1 MEREFQCPSC
11 GASNTVTNP
20 GVLMRVCGYCKTAI
34 YWDKESVLRA
44 GEKSMD
50 LPDSPR
56 FKVGATGKIKGRSFR
71 VLGRIHYAH
80 EKGTWNE
87 WFVEMENGEIMW
99 LTEDE
104 RELFL
109 ESPMKLTSPV
119 PPHSE
124 LKPGMRIKLNEKE
137 GVIEEIGE
145 AKCLGGE
152 GEIPFQVEIGKVYPY
167 ADGST
172 PDGASSFGLEYD
184 PATGNVTAF
193 FGRIIDFKEG
203 KPAPEAQKTGVSKV
217 GEVIRCGSCG
227 KPYEG
232 PRVETTGMVVCPACG
247 AGLQLDEAEIR
258 VVGRNKGNQPKF
270 TLNIG
275 APVTLENTRY
285 EIMGRLYY
293 VEMEEKVQYSSMEYV
308 LYNPDSGYLWLSE
321 ENGHFTLSRTIHT
334 RIPIPPIPVAKMQV
348 RVGNES
354 FKIYESGE
362 LTLQWVDGALPWVA
376 VVGEKTRY
384 THMIKPPDYVDQEIT
399 GNEVEQFRGRYI
411 GRDEMQAAVGESVEL
426 PQAKGVYS
434 CQPYVPSAWVAGT
447 WIIGAAFVALNILLL
462 FYAFS
467 SDKDTPLMQENI
479 TAEQY
484 SQEHMTKPFTVSR
497 NGTILCLQGQAPV
510 KNSWLA
516 ADFALVDAEDRVISE
531 FDGEASYY
539 HGQDS
544 EGTWTEGSSS
554 FNSCFRVEKAGSYRL
569 LVYGQGGSDYSG
581 PSKREPLKI
590 RVYADKTISW
600 YFIIPLLL
608 SALVMIIGPFKRMA
622 FEARRWRTVT
632 GDSDD
637 DGNGGDDD

>member
-1 MEREFQCPSC
+1 M
-11 GASNTVTNP
+11 
-20 GVLMRVCGYCKTAI
+20 
-34 YWDKESVLRA
+34 
-44 GEKSMD
+44 
-50 LPDSPR
+50 
-56 FKVGATGKIKGRSFR
+56 
-71 VLGRIHYAH
+71 
-80 EKGTWNE
+80 
-87 WFVEMENGEIMW
+87 
-99 LTEDE
+99 
-104 RELFL
+104 
-109 ESPMKLTSPV
+109 
-119 PPHSE
+119 
-124 LKPGMRIKLNEKE
+124 
-137 GVIEEIGE
+137 
-145 AKCLGGE
+145 
-152 GEIPFQVEIGKVYPY
+152 
-167 ADGST
+167 
-172 PDGASSFGLEYD
+172 
-184 PATGNVTAF
+184 
-193 FGRIIDFKEG
+193 
-203 KPAPEAQKTGVSKV
+203 
-217 GEVIRCGSCG
+217 GEVIRCRSCG

-258 VVGRNKGNQPKF
+258 VVGKNKGKQPKF

-285 EIMGRLYY
+285 EVMGRLYY
-293 VEMEEKVQYSSMEYV
+293 VETEENVQYGSMEYV

-376 VVGEKTRY
+376 AVGEKTQY
-384 THMIKPPDYVDQEIT
+384 THLIKPPDYVDQEIT
-399 GNEVEQFRGRYI
+399 GKEVEQFRGRYI

-426 PQAKGVYS
+426 PPAKGVYS
-434 CQPYVPSAWVAGT
+434 CQPYVPSAWLAGT
-447 WIIGAAFVALNILLL
+447 WKIGAAFVALNILLL

-467 SDKDTPLMQENI
+467 SDKNTPLMQENI

-484 SQEHMTKPFTVSR
+484 SQEYMTKPFTVSR

-531 FDGEASYY
+531 FGGEASFI
-539 HGQDS
+539 
-544 EGTWTEGSSS
+544 TA
-554 FNSCFRVEKAGSYRL
+554 RIRKALGPKGLHLSIPVSGWIKPAQYRL

-581 PSKREPLKI
+581 PSRKEPLKI
-590 RVYADKTISW
+590 RLTADKTISW

-608 SALVMIIGPFKRMA
+608 SALAMIIEPFSRMA
-622 FEARRWRTVT
+622 FEARRWRPVT
-632 GDSDD
+632 GDGDD